1 MTSIQ
6 TQPTVERDADGW
18 VGNWHSWLAS
28 LGYLPL
34 VPAVA
39 VTVESAPEPGSTLRD
54 AVLPRIDAAA
64 PHDVQVLMRELVA
77 RSPAASADVDTRVSI
92 TFDPNSA
99 PERLRDLDAAA
110 AESPRTLNA
119 RDSSL
124 RTCGVTVPGRAP
136 AGELAAI
143 VRTAF
148 APAARG
154 DVD

>member
-64 PHDVQVLMRELVA
+64 PHDVQALMRELVA

-92 TFDPNSA
+92 TFDPSAA

-110 AESPRTLNA
+110 GEVARILNGQE
-119 RDSSL
+119 SSL
-124 RTCGVTVPGRAP
+124 ATCGVAVLGRAT
-136 AGELAAI
+136 AGELAAT
-143 VRTAF
+143 VRAAF
-148 APAARG
+148 DPAARG
-154 DVD
+154 DV